1 MPGPG
6 DEGLRTDQEQRP
18 MDEGQ
23 RLAATENRSRRL
35 ILAGALLL
43 GLAVLYRDV
52 IPELIRA
59 WGTDNRYSHGYLIP
73 PIAGYLVWQRR
84 HRFSTLPLHPNGIGL
99 VIIAGSVILMLGM
112 GAESFLARV
121 SLIGALAGM
130 VLFCFGWSPLRLIVF
145 PLAVLLLMIPVPATI
160 LNQIEFPLQI
170 GASQFAE
177 TVIRAVHIPVVRE
190 GNVLVLSNI
199 SLEVAEE
206 CSGIRSLISLL
217 TLGIVFGYGHDSRW
231 WTRLLVATLA
241 IPVVVLTN
249 GTRVAV
255 TGVAAH
261 YYGSAAVR
269 GFFHDL
275 CGWLAFAAAFAM
287 MVLLHRLLLS
297 VAPDGTAAPTTP
309 ATAPAA

>member
-1 MPGPG
+1 
-6 DEGLRTDQEQRP
+6 
-18 MDEGQ
+18 MDEG
-23 RLAATENRSRRL
+23 RWLDTTEDRSRRL
-35 ILAGALLL
+35 VLAGALVL
-43 GLAVLYRDV
+43 GLAVLYRDLV
-52 IPELIRA
+52 WELIRA

-84 HRFSTLPLHPNGIGL
+84 HGFSAAPLHPNGFGL
-99 VIIAGSVILMLGM
+99 VIIAASVVLMVGM
-112 GAESFLARV
+112 GAESFLARM
-121 SLIGALAGM
+121 SLVGALAGV
-130 VLFCFGWSPLRLIVF
+130 VLFCFGWSRLRLLIF
-145 PLAVLLLMIPVPATI
+145 PLAVLLLMIPVPVTI

-177 TVIRAVHIPVVRE
+177 TVIRAVHIPVARE
-190 GNVLVLSNI
+190 GNVLMLSNI

-206 CSGIRSLISLL
+206 CSGVRSLISLL
-217 TLGIVFGYGHDSRW
+217 TLGIVFGYGPDSRSW
-231 WTRLLVATLA
+231 ARLLVAALA

-255 TGVAAH
+255 TAVAAH
-261 YYGSAAVR
+261 YYGSAAAT

-297 VAPDGTAAPTTP
+297 VSPGRTASPTTP
-309 ATAPAA
+309 AAAPAG